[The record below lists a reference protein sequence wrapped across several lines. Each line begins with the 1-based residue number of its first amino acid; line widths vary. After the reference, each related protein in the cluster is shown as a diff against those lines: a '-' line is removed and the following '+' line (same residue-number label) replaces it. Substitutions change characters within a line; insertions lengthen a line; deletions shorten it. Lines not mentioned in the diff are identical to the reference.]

1 MPESQNSATAP
12 ATSAAPITAHS
23 LRPVMNEPGMTPTP
37 WKEKTTPASNATK
50 ATIRMATR
58 TVTRVCGLPFHL
70 SMYLD
75 MALLL
80 LRGVI
85 GGVVLMHGL
94 LKLGLV
100 GKGGS
105 IAGVAGW
112 FNSMGLRPGLLWAY
126 AAVLGEVGGGV
137 LTLLGLGGPIGPGL
151 LAGDLVVVTV
161 VAHWPQGFWAGGGK
175 VGWEFP
181 VPLLAAA
188 LAIALAGNGAWSL
201 DRLLGLVYPDWLLPA
216 WLVLMAVGAAA
227 ALAIRS
233 MQAPKAAQ
241 S

>member
-1 MPESQNSATAP
+1 M
-12 ATSAAPITAHS
+12 
-23 LRPVMNEPGMTPTP
+23 
-37 WKEKTTPASNATK
+37 
-50 ATIRMATR
+50 
-58 TVTRVCGLPFHL
+58 

-75 MALLL
+75 IALLL
-80 LRGVI
+80 LRVVI
-85 GGVVLMHGL
+85 AGVVMMHGL

-126 AAVLGEVGGGV
+126 ASILAEAGGGV
-137 LTLLGLGGPIGPGL
+137 LTVLGLGGPLGPGL
-151 LAGDLVVVTV
+151 LAGDLVVVTIA
-161 VAHWPQGFWAGGGK
+161 AHWPQGFWAGGGK

-181 VPLLAAA
+181 LPIGAGA
-188 LAIALAGNGAWSL
+188 LAIALAGSGAWSL
-201 DRLLGLVYPDWLLPA
+201 DRLLGLVFPDWLLPA
-216 WLVLMAVGAAA
+216 WLVLMAVGAVG
-227 ALAIRS
+227 ALAVRS